1 MSPARDN
8 AHRDRGAGTASHGA
22 ARAVAIKLGRTH
34 KVSGHPGRRTVLLD
48 RSSDLEASLKDSYQ
62 RLLSQGQAATSY
74 GAEWLLDNFYL
85 VQQALRDIHSDM
97 PRRYYRELPTLDSP
111 PLAGL
116 PRIYDLARSMV
127 THSACRLNP
136 AQMQR
141 FLQAYQSVQPLTIG
155 ELWALPTMLRVRI
168 LEILAQAAQNL
179 AAPAEEAD
187 ERPLSTPPSNL
198 PSDSGNGTTV
208 ANGIFGLRV
217 LATLD
222 WQAFFESVSLV
233 EQVLRRDP
241 ARVYSRMD
249 FETRDRCRRS
259 VEKVARATGRSER
272 GVARE
277 AVRLARKAQAE
288 SGHSPRSH
296 HVGYYLIGAGRP
308 LLEGNLGFRAPW
320 RSRPRRWLLQHP
332 TLTYLASIA
341 LLAVSM
347 VLAVVA
353 YAWAANGSTLQT
365 MAAAALMLVPSLTVA
380 VNLTNWLVTHW
391 LPPRFV
397 PKLDFQEG
405 VPADCRTMVVVP
417 TLLGSTS
424 DLEHLLQ
431 QLELHFLSNQDAHV
445 CFTLLTDF
453 EDAPQKRMPGD
464 DALLDQAAA
473 GIRDLNKRHGT
484 DDGCPFYFFHRE
496 RRWNPSEDCWMGW
509 ERKRGKLMELNH
521 LLLGAKGTSF
531 VVQEGRLDLLSSTR
545 YIITLDADTSLPRDC
560 ARRLIGALAHPL
572 NRAEFDEENGR
583 VVAGYTVLQPRVEI
597 IPTSANRS
605 LFARVYSGDT
615 NVDLYSRAVSDVYE
629 DLFGEGIY
637 VGKGIYDV
645 RAFERSVAG
654 RIPENALLSHD
665 LFEGILGRV
674 GLVTD
679 ITLFEDYP
687 PDYLSFAHRAHRWVR
702 GDWQLLPW
710 LLPVVPTASGRG
722 VPNYLPALGR
732 WQVMDNLRR
741 SLGPPALLALL
752 VAGWLWLPGSPLIWT
767 LASFAVPAA
776 DLVASTVTGLARR
789 SPRTA
794 VTGLMR
800 SSRYDALRWLLQ
812 LTFLPYTAQLTVDAI
827 GATLVRLTVSHRR
840 LLQWTT
846 SAHTIYLFGRERKV
860 GITWRRMYVGPI
872 LAALI
877 AFLVLLIKPGALPV
891 AAPLLLAWLVSPQIA
906 LWTSAP
912 AVLVQMPLSPDR
924 RQDLRRFAL
933 RTWHYF
939 EEFVGP
945 EDNWLPP
952 DHYQEDPRG
961 LVAHRTSPTNVG
973 LLLLSTLAAYD
984 LGFIGLANV
993 EWRLGYAFE
1002 SLAKLQRYR
1011 GHFFNWYDTRTLRP
1025 LPPQYASTVDSGNL
1039 AACLVALRQGLL
1051 SLSHDPVLR
1060 WQRWEGLLDA
1070 LAAVGETVDTIAD
1083 PDVPT
1088 AFTECRQHLD
1098 HISRQVLSVQNEPE
1112 HWPTMLGKLSEEL
1125 WPEFERLLGLAM
1137 ESVSGSGEAMVWR
1150 ELGTWVG
1157 RVRFY
1162 ALDARRETG
1171 LLLPWVAAI
1180 SEPPP
1185 LFSRT
1190 DVDPAT
1196 ADAWRALVRALPSNL
1211 RLDEVPQMCDEA
1223 QTRLAALQ
1231 ETLHDG
1237 EGPADELAMAHSW
1250 CQRLRDGL
1258 DSSRKAASDLLSN
1271 YEKLATQ
1278 AEAYF
1283 QAMDFG
1289 FLYDGQRRLLRIG
1302 HNATTGRSDANYY
1315 DLLASEA
1322 RITSLVA
1329 IAKGDVPQSHWVHL
1343 GRPFTR
1349 IDGERVLL
1357 SWGGSMFEYLM
1368 PTLLMRGYEG
1378 TFIEQSAR
1386 AAVHR
1391 QIAYGRE
1398 KGVPWGISE
1407 SAYYAFDA
1415 DMGYQYGP
1423 LGVPGL
1429 GLRRNLE
1436 ADLVIA
1442 PYASLLALAFQPEPV
1457 MKNLSQFVRL
1467 GMLGLYGFC
1476 EAVDYTPSR
1485 VPPEQ
1490 RQAIVRSYYAHHH
1503 GMSFLAMANYL
1514 QHEVMLGRFHADPRI
1529 QSVELLLQEKA
1540 PRQAPVEYVGSE
1552 AAQPV
1557 RRVEPG
1563 IARKPWTVPV
1573 GGPSPQV
1580 HLLSNGRYTVLV
1592 SSAGGGYSR
1601 WQEIDLTRWRAD
1613 STMHDWGTWLYLED
1627 RENGALWSAA
1637 HQPIGSPADD
1647 EEVVYYPYR
1656 AEFRRRHRDV
1666 ASRLDIIVAPDN
1678 DVEIRRVVLTN
1689 YSTRRRKLTLTSYG
1703 EVVLAPQAQDL
1714 SHPAFNKLFL
1724 ESEYLPERDA
1734 LVFLR
1739 RPRAAGEEAVYL
1751 GHAVCTKRGQPRT
1764 VAHESDRGQFLG
1776 RGRTAVDPLALSDQS
1791 PGLSG
1796 TTGPTLDPI
1805 FALGE
1810 HIELGPYGTR
1820 EVAFLT
1826 VAGRSREEVLDLI
1839 ERYQDWSRIELAF
1852 DQALSRTDLEL
1863 QQLGLSSADLQR
1875 FDRLLSALL
1884 YPQAALRAGAPLPSD
1899 DTKGQPGLWK
1909 YSVSGDAP
1917 ILLVRVAS
1925 EGGLALVQELL
1936 RAHAY
1941 WRNRLMEIDLVI
1953 LDQQDKGY
1961 DQPLHSQLR
1970 SLIGRM
1976 GQEAWLNQRGGAF
1989 ILFAEQMDEQDQIL
2003 FESAARVILDG
2014 EKGSLARQLG
2024 QVPAEPAR
2032 LPPLY
2037 PTLPKKEDVEPT
2049 PSLARPTNLLFD
2061 NGLGGFTSD
2070 GREYVIYLQPG
2081 DETPAPWI
2089 NVIANPS
2096 FGFLVSES
2104 GAGFTWAENSGENR
2118 LTTWRNDPVSDAPS
2132 EALYLRDE
2140 ETGIVWSP
2148 APLPAAAPAPY
2159 LIRHGAGYSLFEHQ
2173 SHGLRQNLR
2182 LFVAP
2187 DAPVKLVQLRL
2198 ENLWTRHRRVT
2209 ATFYAEWV
2217 LGAQRDQTQQHI
2229 VPEFEAQS
2237 QALLARNCFDE
2248 RFGRRVAFLAASQ
2261 PLHGLTADR
2270 TEFLGCQGSLSSP
2283 AALERVGLASA
2294 VDAGLDPCAAIQL
2307 HVDLAPGEAKEV
2319 FFLLG
2324 QGADRREALQLVER
2338 FQDPA
2343 QVEAAW
2349 TATGEYWDGLL
2360 GTVEVESP
2368 DPAMNLL
2375 LNRWLLYQT
2384 LACRLWARSAL
2395 YQSSG
2400 AFGFRDQLQDVMA
2413 LVHAA
2418 PDLARAHIL
2427 RAAGHQFEEG
2437 DVLHWWHPPADAGV
2451 RTRIADDPLWLP
2463 FVTAHYVTSTGD
2475 ASILKDSVRFLT
2487 GQPLE
2492 PEEQERYGRYETAPE
2507 GHTLYEH
2514 CRRALLR
2521 GTTRGA
2527 HGLPL
2532 IGTGDWND
2540 GLNRV
2545 GVRGRGESVWLGWF
2559 LCATLKRFAPLC
2571 ILMDDEGQ
2579 SNSYRQQAE
2588 ELRQALEANAW
2599 DGQWYLRA
2607 FYDDGAPLGTAQ
2619 DTECQISSIAQA
2631 WAVLSGA
2638 ADPARAALAM
2648 EAVAQRLVDD
2658 QAELMLLFAPPFD
2671 KTPRDPGYVKGYPPG
2686 VRENGGQYTHGVL
2699 WTVWAFAQL
2708 GQGDRAERLFR
2719 LLNPI
2724 HHGADPEHVDRY
2736 RVEPYVVPA
2745 DVSGVAPHAGRGGW
2759 TWYTGSAGW
2768 MYRLGLEAILG
2779 LSRQGETLHIAPC
2792 IPKHWPGYEIRYQYG
2807 ETSYRISVRNPQ
2819 GVNQGVKRVVLD
2831 GEVLPTA
2838 DVPLLRDGQA
2848 HQVQVEMG

>member
-8 AHRDRGAGTASHGA
+8 GHRDKDAGTSSHGA
-22 ARAVAIKLGRTH
+22 ARSVAIRLGRAH
-34 KVSGHPGRRTVLLD
+34 RVSEHPGRHTVLLD

-62 RLLSQGQAATSY
+62 RLQSEVQAASSY

-85 VQQALRDIHSDM
+85 VQQALRDIRSDM
-97 PRRYYRELPTLDSP
+97 PRRYYRQLPTLDSTP
-111 PLAGL
+111 QAGL
-116 PRIYDLARSMV
+116 PRIYDLARSII

-136 AQMQR
+136 AQMLR

-155 ELWALPTMLRVRI
+155 ELWALPTMLRFGI
-168 LEILAQAAQNL
+168 LEILGQAAESL
-179 AAPAEEAD
+179 AAPVD
-187 ERPLSTPPSNL
+187 
-198 PSDSGNGTTV
+198 DSGEKLLGTTPSTLPADLGDGTTI
-208 ANGIFGLRV
+208 ANGVFGLRV

-241 ARVYSRMD
+241 ARIYSRMD
-249 FETRDRCRRS
+249 FETRDRYRRS
-259 VEKVARATGRSER
+259 VEKLARATGRSER
-272 GVARE
+272 GIARE
-277 AVRLARKAQAE
+277 AVRLARQAQTE
-288 SGHSPRSH
+288 SGNSPRAH
-296 HVGYYLIGAGRP
+296 HVGYYLIDAGRP
-308 LLEGNLGFRAPW
+308 LLENNLGFRAPW
-320 RSRPRRWLLQHP
+320 RSRPRRWLLRHP
-332 TLTYLASIA
+332 TLAYLACIA
-341 LLAVSM
+341 LLALSM

-353 YAWAANGSTLQT
+353 YAWAANGSTLQII
-365 MAAAALMLVPSLTVA
+365 AAAALMLVPSLTVA

-417 TLLGSTS
+417 TLLSSTS
-424 DLEHLLQ
+424 DLERLLQ
-431 QLELHFLSNQDAHV
+431 QLELHFLSNQDDHV

-464 DALLDQAAA
+464 DALLDQATV
-473 GIRDLNKRHGT
+473 GIRDLNRRHGT
-484 DDGCPFYFFHRE
+484 DDGGPFYFFHRE

-509 ERKRGKLMELNH
+509 ERKRGKLTELNH

-545 YIITLDADTSLPRDC
+545 YVITLDADTSLPRDG

-572 NRAEFDEENGR
+572 NRAEFDGGSGR
-583 VVAGYTVLQPRVEI
+583 VVAGYTILQPRVEI

-615 NVDLYSRAVSDVYE
+615 NVDLYSRAVSDVYQ

-637 VGKGIYDV
+637 VGKGIYDLQ
-645 RAFERSVAG
+645 AFDRTVAG
-654 RIPENALLSHD
+654 CIPENALLSHD

-687 PDYLSFAHRAHRWVR
+687 PDYLSFAHRAHRWMR

-722 VPNYLPALGR
+722 VHNYLPALGR
-732 WQVMDNLRR
+732 WQIMDNLRR

-752 VAGWLWLPGSPLIWT
+752 SAGWLWLPGSPLIWT

-776 DLVASTVTGLARR
+776 DLVATTVTGLARR

-846 SAHTIYLFGRERKV
+846 SAHTIYLFGKERKV

-872 LAALI
+872 LTALI
-877 AFLVLLIKPGALPV
+877 ALLVLLIRPAALLV

-912 AVLVQMPLSPDR
+912 TVRVQTPLSPDQ
-924 RQDLRRFAL
+924 RQELRRFAL

-952 DHYQEDPRG
+952 DHYQEAPRG
-961 LVAHRTSPTNVG
+961 LVAHRTSPTNLG

-984 LGFIGLANV
+984 LGFVGLANV
-993 EWRLGYAFE
+993 GWRLGYALE
-1002 SLAKLQRYR
+1002 SLGKLRRYR

-1025 LPPQYASTVDSGNL
+1025 LPPQYVSTVDSGNL

-1051 SLSHDPVLR
+1051 ALSHDPVLR

-1070 LAAVGETVDTIAD
+1070 LAAVGETVGRIAGPD
-1083 PDVPT
+1083 PPT
-1088 AFTECRQHLD
+1088 AIAECRQHLD

-1112 HWPTMLGKLSEEL
+1112 RWPTTLGRLSEEL

-1137 ESVSGSGEAMVWR
+1137 ESVSGSGEAALWR
-1150 ELGTWVG
+1150 ELGAWVG
-1157 RVRFY
+1157 RVRYY

-1171 LLLPWVAAI
+1171 VLLPWMAAV

-1185 LFSRT
+1185 LFGRT
-1190 DVDPAT
+1190 NIDPAT
-1196 ADAWRALVRALPSNL
+1196 ADAWRALLLALPSNP
-1211 RLDEVPQMCDEA
+1211 RLDEIPKVCDEA
-1223 QTRLAALQ
+1223 QTRLAELQ
-1231 ETLHDG
+1231 EKLHDHHG
-1237 EGPADELAMAHSW
+1237 LADDLAMAHGW
-1250 CQRLRDGL
+1250 CQRLQNGL
-1258 DSSRKAASDLLSN
+1258 DFSRKAASDLLSN
-1271 YEKLATQ
+1271 YEKLASQ

-1289 FLYDGQRRLLRIG
+1289 FLYDGQRQLFRIG
-1302 HNATTGRSDANYY
+1302 HNATTGRPDANYY

-1322 RITSLVA
+1322 RMTSLVA

-1349 IDGERVLL
+1349 LDGERVLL

-1368 PTLLMRGYEG
+1368 PALLMRGYEG

-1415 DMGYQYGP
+1415 NMGYQYGP

-1442 PYASLLALAFQPEPV
+1442 PYASLLALTFQPEPV
-1457 MKNLSQFVRL
+1457 MNNLSQFAKL

-1490 RQAIVRSYYAHHH
+1490 SKAIVRSYYAHHH
-1503 GMSFLAMANYL
+1503 GMSFLAMTNYL

-1540 PRQAPVEYVGSE
+1540 PRQAPVEYVRGE

-1563 IARKPWTVPV
+1563 IARKPWSVPV

-1580 HLLSNGRYTVLV
+1580 RLLSNGRYTVLV

-1613 STMHDWGTWLYLED
+1613 STMDDWGTWLYLKD
-1627 RENGALWSAA
+1627 RESGALWSAA

-1647 EEVVYYPYR
+1647 EEAVYYPYR

-1678 DVEIRRVVLTN
+1678 DVEIRRVILTN
-1689 YSTRRRKLTLTSYG
+1689 HSTRRRTLTLTSYG
-1703 EVVLAPQAQDL
+1703 EVILAPQAQDL

-1724 ESEYLPERDA
+1724 ESEYLPERHA
-1734 LVFLR
+1734 LVFR
-1739 RPRAAGEEAVYL
+1739 RRARAAGEEPVYL
-1751 GHAVCTKRGQPRT
+1751 GHAVCTKRRQRRT
-1764 VAHESDRGQFLG
+1764 DAHESDRGQFLG
-1776 RGRTAVDPLALSDQS
+1776 RGRTPLDPQALSDDS
-1791 PGLSG
+1791 SGLSG
-1796 TTGPTLDPI
+1796 TTGPTLDPV

-1810 HIELGPYGTR
+1810 DVELGPYATR

-1826 VAGRSREEVLDLI
+1826 VAGRSREEILDLI

-1863 QQLGLSSADLQR
+1863 RQLDLTSANLQR

-1884 YPQAALRAGAPLPSD
+1884 YPQAALRADASVLAD
-1899 DTKGQPGLWK
+1899 NTRGQPGLWK

-1917 ILLVRVAS
+1917 ILLVRIAS
-1925 EGGLALVQELL
+1925 EGGLALVHELL

-1941 WRNRLMEIDLVI
+1941 WRSRLMEIDLVI
-1953 LDQQDKGY
+1953 LNQQDVGY
-1961 DQPLHSQLR
+1961 DQPLHGQLR
-1970 SLIGRM
+1970 SLINRL
-1976 GQEAWLNQRGGAF
+1976 GQEAWLNQRGGVF
-1989 ILFAEQMDEQDQIL
+1989 ILFAEQMDQQDQIL
-2003 FESAARVILDG
+2003 FETAARVVLDG

-2024 QVPAEPAR
+2024 QVPAELTR

-2037 PTLPKKEDVEPT
+2037 PTLPKRKDVEPT
-2049 PSLARPTNLLFD
+2049 PLLTRPTNLLFD
-2061 NGLGGFTSD
+2061 NGLGGFTAD

-2081 DETPAPWI
+2081 QRTPAPWI

-2104 GAGFTWAENSGENR
+2104 GSGFTWAENSGENR
-2118 LTTWRNDPVSDAPS
+2118 LTTWRDDPVSDAPS

-2140 ETGIVWSP
+2140 ETGIIWSP
-2148 APLPAAAPAPY
+2148 TPLPAGASAPY
-2159 LIRHGAGYSLFEHQ
+2159 LIHHGAGYSLFEHQ
-2173 SHGLRQNLR
+2173 SHGLRQDLR
-2182 LFVAP
+2182 LFGAP
-2187 DAPVKLVQLRL
+2187 DAPVKLVHLRL
-2198 ENLWTRHRRVT
+2198 ENLWNRHRRVT

-2217 LGAQRDQTQQHI
+2217 LGTQRDKTQQHI
-2229 VPEFEAQS
+2229 IPEFEAQS
-2237 QALLARNCFDE
+2237 QALLARNPFDE

-2270 TEFLGCQGSLSSP
+2270 TEFLGGQGSLSSP

-2294 VDAGLDPCAAIQL
+2294 VETGLDPCAAIQL

-2324 QGADRREALQLVER
+2324 QGADRREALELVER

-2349 TATGEYWDGLL
+2349 AATGEYWDGLL
-2360 GTVEVESP
+2360 GTVQVESP

-2384 LACRLWARSAL
+2384 LACRLWGRSAL

-2413 LVHAA
+2413 LVYAA
-2418 PDLARAHIL
+2418 PELARAHIL

-2437 DVLHWWHPPADAGV
+2437 DVLHWWHPPSDAGV
-2451 RTRIADDPLWLP
+2451 RTRIADDLLWLP

-2475 ASILKDSVRFLT
+2475 ASILNDSVPFLR

-2492 PEEQERYGRYETAPE
+2492 PEEQERYGSYETAAE
-2507 GHTLYEH
+2507 SHTLYEH
-2514 CRRALLR
+2514 CRRALQR
-2521 GTTRGA
+2521 GTTCGA

-2545 GVRGRGESVWLGWF
+2545 GVQGRGESVWLGWF
-2559 LCATLKRFAPLC
+2559 LYATLKRFAPLC
-2571 ILMDDEGQ
+2571 ALMDDEGQ
-2579 SNSYRQQAE
+2579 GNSYRQQAE
-2588 ELRQALEANAW
+2588 ELQEALEANAW

-2638 ADPARAALAM
+2638 ADHARAASAM
-2648 EAVAQRLVDD
+2648 EAVAQRLVDHE
-2658 QAELMLLFAPPFD
+2658 AELMLLFAPPFD
-2671 KTPRDPGYVKGYPPG
+2671 MMPRDPGYIKGYPPG

-2736 RVEPYVVPA
+2736 RVEPYVAPA

-2768 MYRLGLEAILG
+2768 MYRLGVEAILG
-2779 LSRQGETLHIAPC
+2779 LRRQGETLHMTPC

-2807 ETSYRISVRNPQ
+2807 DTSYRISVRNPQ

-2831 GEVLPTA
+2831 GEVLPGA
-2838 DVPLLRDGQA
+2838 EVPLLRDGRE